1 VTPELYDVTLHVM
14 WREADIKLDGYKR
27 KVEGG
32 RCLSEAVDFARW
44 LQLSGMIS
52 FFKHHSRSGELPIDG
67 HLLAWK
73 ARELELAVCDQFK
86 AGVKPEKRDT
96 ALDEINHK
104 LDLIAGRIAQMPVV
118 QIPENVLEYP
128 QAKAT
133 A

>member
-1 VTPELYDVTLHVM
+1 MNPELYEVNLHVM

-32 RCLSEAVDFARW
+32 RCLGEALDFARW
-44 LQLSGMIS
+44 LNLSGMIL
-52 FFKHHSRSGELPIDG
+52 FFKHHSRTGDLSIDG

-73 ARELELAVCDQFK
+73 ARELELAVCDQYK
-86 AGVKPEKRDT
+86 AGAKPEKRDT

-118 QIPENVLEYP
+118 EIPANVLEYP
-128 QAKAT
+128 QATAT